1 MTDAQLVSQAEK
13 VFKEAIQI
21 ASNSDGWKLEKEDK
35 VNQVTVEMKKN
46 AEGRKIYLC
55 KVRTSSMLHCC
66 MLCFTNEKQL
76 KCFPGQDQHAGQAAD
91 QAHQRHGQHLLL
103 EQDSQ
108 EVGGPQEDQRH
119 CRHQLS
125 GQLIFRCVH
134 KIVL

>member
-55 KVRTSSMLHCC
+55 KVRTSSML
-66 MLCFTNEKQL
+66 CFTSEKQL
-76 KCFPGQDQHAGQAAD
+76 ICFPGQDQHAGQAAD
-91 QAHQRHGQHLLL
+91 QAHQ
-103 EQDSQ
+103 
-108 EVGGPQEDQRH
+108 
-119 CRHQLS
+119 
-125 GQLIFRCVH
+125 
-134 KIVL
+134 

>member
-1 MTDAQLVSQAEK
+1 MTDAHLVSQAEK

-55 KVRTSSMLHCC
+55 KVKTSSIVFHEWKK
-66 MLCFTNEKQL
+66 NY
-76 KCFPGQDQHAGQAAD
+76 CFPGQDQHAGQAAD
-91 QAHQRHGQHLLL
+91 QAHQWHGQHLLL

-108 EVGGPQEDQRH
+108 EVGGPQED
-119 CRHQLS
+119 
-125 GQLIFRCVH
+125 
-134 KIVL
+134 